1 MQIHEL
7 KRKTPNRKSKTVGR
21 GGKFA
26 RTGGRGQKGQNSR
39 AGHKKRPEIRDMIKK
54 IPKMRGRGV
63 NSNKSIQAAAAPVSI
78 DRISANYKNGETV
91 SPETLLTKGLIS
103 KFNGKMPSVK
113 ILSGEAIDKKV
124 TVSNCEVSAKAK
136 ELIEKAG
143 GKVE

>member
-63 NSNKSIQAAAAPVSI
+63 NSNKSIQIPATPVSL
-78 DRISANYKNGETV
+78 DRINANYANGETV
-91 SPETLLTKGLIS
+91 SPETLLAKGLIS
-103 KFNGKMPSVK
+103 KFNGKMLPVK
-113 ILSGEAIDKKV
+113 ILSGEALDKKV
-124 TVSNCEVSAKAK
+124 TVTNCEVSAAAKA
-136 ELIEKAG
+136 LIEKAG

>member
-21 GGKFA
+21 GGKYA

-63 NSNKSIQAAAAPVSI
+63 NSNKSIQVEALPVSI
-78 DRISANYKNGETV
+78 DTINTHFKNGDVV
-91 SPETLLTKGLIS
+91 SPDTLLEKGLIS
-103 KFNGKMPSVK
+103 KFNGKMLPVK
-113 ILSGEAIDKKV
+113 ILSGKALDKKV
-124 TVSNCEVSAKAK
+124 TIKNCTVSATAVA
-136 ELIEKAG
+136 LIEKAG